1 MYQQSSHKLLCF
13 DCSVHTLPAAKILP
27 GADADSSVM
36 KVANG
41 NGVPCR
47 EYGYQDNAVP
57 QSGMFDAWNMQEM
70 ERLAAPPAPASVS
83 DSGSSKCSD
92 EAPVYRDSLDESELG
107 EFLMDTFPG
116 VDVMAVM
123 DDIPEL
129 AAI

>member
-1 MYQQSSHKLLCF
+1 M
-13 DCSVHTLPAAKILP
+13 TA
-27 GADADSSVM
+27 
-36 KVANG
+36 ANG
-41 NGVPCR
+41 NSVVPCHDF
-47 EYGYQDNAVP
+47 GNNQDNATP

-70 ERLAAPPAPASVS
+70 ERLAAPSAPASVS
-83 DSGSSKCSD
+83 GSSECSD
-92 EAPVYRDSLDESELG
+92 DSPIHHDSLDESELG